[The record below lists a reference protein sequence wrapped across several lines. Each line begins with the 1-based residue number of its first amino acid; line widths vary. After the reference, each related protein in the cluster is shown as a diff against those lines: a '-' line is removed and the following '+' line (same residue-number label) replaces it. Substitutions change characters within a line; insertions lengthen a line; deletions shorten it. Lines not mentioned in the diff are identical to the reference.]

1 EAGSW
6 LARVLSGA
14 AGEDQV
20 AVREGGAYGRRLVR
34 DASAPGAA
42 PSGEEWRA
50 PASALITGGTGALGA
65 HVARWLAG
73 RGAERLVLTGRRGI
87 EAPGVRELA
96 AELQQLGTTVTV
108 AACDVADRESLAALL
123 AEHPVDAVFHA
134 AGVLDDGVVESL
146 TEERLARVLRPKAD
160 AADHLDE
167 LTRDSD
173 LSAFVLFSSVA
184 GSVGG
189 AGQGNYAAANA
200 HLDALAERRRAQGL
214 PATSIAWGPW
224 AAGGMATD
232 PAVEARMRLA
242 GMSPLRPDTAFS
254 ALERLLA
261 DGRPTATVIDIDWGR
276 FAPGFTSARPSP
288 LLDAIPEAVR
298 TVPQD
303 GPAGSGS
310 GFAERLAALP
320 VHERADAVLEL
331 VRTHVAGV
339 LGHGTAG
346 RIDAEQA
353 FKDLGFDSLTAVE
366 LRNRLGAATGLAL
379 PATLVFDHP
388 APSALADH
396 LLAELTGG
404 QGDTDPEEARIRQA
418 LATLPFSRIREAG
431 LVDVLLRLAGLEETS
446 SAPAEDAPA
455 AIDEMDA
462 DALIQLALGDNG
474 S

>member
-1 EAGSW
+1 SW
-6 LARVLSGA
+6 LVRVLSGTT
-14 AGEDQV
+14 GEDQV
-20 AVREGGAYGRRLVR
+20 AVREDGAFGRRLVR
-34 DASAPGAA
+34 AASDAATA
-42 PSGEEWRA
+42 PSVEQWRA
-50 PASALITGGTGALGA
+50 PGSVLVTGGTGALGA
-65 HVARWLAG
+65 QVARWLAG
-73 RGAERLVLTGRRGI
+73 RGAGQLVLTSRRGLD
-87 EAPGVRELA
+87 APGARELA
-96 AELQQLGTTVTV
+96 AELEQSGTAVTV

-123 AEHPVDAVFHA
+123 AEHPVSAVFHT

-146 TEERLARVLRPKAD
+146 TEERLVRVLRPKAD

-167 LTRDSD
+167 LTRDSG

-224 AAGGMATD
+224 AAVGMAAD

-254 ALERLLA
+254 VLERLLV
-261 DGRPTATVIDIDWGR
+261 DGRPTATVIDIDWER

-298 TVPQD
+298 TAPQD
-303 GPAGSGS
+303 GPAGS

-320 VHERADAVLEL
+320 AAERAEAVLDL

-396 LLAELTGG
+396 LLGELTGG
-404 QGDTDPEEARIRQA
+404 PGDTDPEEARIRQA

-462 DALIQLALGDNG
+462 DALIQLALGNNG